1 MPTFLAHLRAEIEIS
16 ESGLL
21 HLEACRSD
29 LISAGKACAGDLRLT
44 LYGLRLIFLQSYLVK
59 VTTLLLPA
67 LKASHVFQSVTSNHE
82 TMMRKFAKL
91 LMEVDSANMELNAE
105 ALTWHMSELLH
116 SVRSLIDY
124 EKNVVFPLAKETLDD
139 AEQERLYSLAIE
151 MDKAHAFERI
161 QGKQILLNP
170 VLARA

>member
-1 MPTFLAHLRAEIEIS
+1 
-16 ESGLL
+16 
-21 HLEACRSD
+21 
-29 LISAGKACAGDLRLT
+29 
-44 LYGLRLIFLQSYLVK
+44 
-59 VTTLLLPA
+59 
-67 LKASHVFQSVTSNHE
+67 
-82 TMMRKFAKL
+82 MMRKFAKL